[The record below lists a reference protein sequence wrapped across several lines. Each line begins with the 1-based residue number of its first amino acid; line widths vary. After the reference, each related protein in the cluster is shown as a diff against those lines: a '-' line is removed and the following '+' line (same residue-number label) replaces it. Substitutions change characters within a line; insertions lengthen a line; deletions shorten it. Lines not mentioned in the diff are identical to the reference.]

1 MVSRPAATAEQLSD
15 LHPSKKLAI
24 YFVKKHE
31 KACGVS
37 SRDQFFGHAHDS
49 LIVLKKVLSGA
60 LKEAKR
66 GTKEFRAVIND
77 GMQSMSRT
85 VFSHCVVNWLS
96 ADH

>member
-1 MVSRPAATAEQLSD
+1 MSGRAVMAEQLSD

-24 YFVKKHE
+24 DFVQKHE

-37 SRDQFFGHAHDS
+37 SRDLFAGHAHDS

-60 LKEAKR
+60 LKKAMR

-77 GMQSMSRT
+77 GMQSMVRT
-85 VFSHCVVNWLS
+85 VFSHGVMNWS
-96 ADH
+96 PAVD